1 MLISRK
7 GISWLLAFVL
17 VCSSWVCSGLCW
29 EIDYRQ
35 ELNFSSEEDIIGI
48 TELGWSASSDLSL
61 SFDIDSAPLGID
73 ISVDQWRGNKR
84 FRAIDEIISQISML
98 DCDVLR
104 NDLEQAM
111 IKLTAGLGIIR
122 AMSDPISITEL
133 KEQVKLVCSHLK
145 EGIVDPLE
153 EACEEEEQRVAQLL
167 ILVEPIKKGYDYLAY
182 IIGKVS
188 LYAVGETR
196 EELAGLLWRI
206 VVSLSSGNK
215 EKYIHGLEALLIRV
229 EQQRGLEIK
238 EEEADRIRYKADYLL
253 REIAGDQVEKQ
264 AQIVLSNSFLGVDL
278 DSSLEWNVLDHSA
291 PSKDKLTRNL
301 GFALGVESESWT
313 GSFSYDYE
321 ARDYLDLLK
330 NDDDRLAHRLNFN
343 LKGEIASLQLAE
355 SLSLQHEY
363 YPYSIGHEIDLV
375 RLEEARAAVQTLI
388 DCLRQSGTSLT
399 IETELM
405 EILEAAYAALENEDC
420 EGVVD
425 ELNDFVS
432 EIYDDK
438 WEGEM
443 GAGIAKKLIDSAMRI
458 LPRKREKQL
467 SYSSSVEFPV
477 CDASIGIDV
486 RRIAYVYPADSSL
499 THTATSIAAQY
510 SGDWDGI
517 SAICSIEREKTCYPL
532 SQYKD
537 KQVDGEELELE
548 GSYKSL
554 CWELVWSQEFTGY
567 PKRSY
572 NNKHVRKGELGLE
585 MPLSILVLAV
595 KASRQLTSYPNN
607 AEKPLQCDEKVSLA
621 GNLSV
626 FGMDLEATLTN
637 KTRRAEQLV
646 ETTDTFKLSVDT
658 EVTEWLSCEGFVEWE
673 HKTYWEDRGE
683 DNGCFRLG
691 VEFSLAVEVCR
702 S

>member
-1 MLISRK
+1 VLVSRE

-29 EIDYRQ
+29 EIEYRQ
-35 ELNFSSEEDIIGI
+35 QVNFSSEEDIIGI

-61 SFDIDSAPLGID
+61 SFDIDSAPLDID
-73 ISVDQWRGNKR
+73 ISVDQWGGNKR
-84 FRAIDEIISQISML
+84 FRAIDDIITQISML

-104 NDLEQAM
+104 SELEQAM
-111 IKLTAGLGIIR
+111 IELAEGLGIIR

-153 EACEEEEQRVAQLL
+153 GTCGVEEQRVAQLL
-167 ILVEPIKKGYDYLAY
+167 ILVEPIKKRYDYLAY

-206 VVSLSSGNK
+206 VVSSSSGDK
-215 EKYIHGLEALLIRV
+215 EEYIHGLEALLIRV

-264 AQIVLSNSFLGVDL
+264 ARIVLSNSFLGVDL
-278 DSSLEWNVLDHSA
+278 DLSAKWNELDHCG
-291 PSKDKLTRNL
+291 PSKDQLTGTL
-301 GFALGVESESWT
+301 GFALEVESESWT
-313 GSFSYDYE
+313 GGFGYDYE

-330 NDDDRLAHRLNFN
+330 NDDDRLTHSFELN
-343 LKGEIASLQLAE
+343 LEGEIASLQLAG
-355 SLSLQHEY
+355 SFWLQDAY
-363 YPYSIGHEIDLV
+363 YPHTIGYEIDST
-375 RLEEARAAVQTLI
+375 RLEEAKAAVGDLI
-388 DCLRQSGTSLT
+388 ACLRQSEISST

-405 EILEAAYAALENEDC
+405 DILKAAYAALENEDC

-467 SYSSSVEFPV
+467 SYSSSAEFPL
-477 CDASIGIDV
+477 CDASIAIDV
-486 RRIAYVYPADSSL
+486 RHIAYVYPADSSL
-499 THTATSIAAQY
+499 THTATMFAAQY

-517 SAICSIEREKTCYPL
+517 SAICSIEREKTCYLL

-554 CWELVWSQEFTGY
+554 CWGLVWSQEFTGY
-567 PKRSY
+567 PGRSY
-572 NNKHVRKGELGLE
+572 KNKHVRKEELSLE
-585 MPLSILVLAV
+585 IPLSILVLAV

-607 AEKPLQCDEKVSLA
+607 AEEPLQCDETMSLA

-637 KTRRAEQLV
+637 KTRRIEQLV

-658 EVTEWLSCEGFVEWE
+658 EVTEWLSCEGFAEWE
-673 HKTYWEDRGE
+673 RRTNSEDRGKN
-683 DNGCFRLG
+683 NGCFRLG